1 MLSPS
6 PLAIEMRCSL
16 KIIINASNY
25 SLPSCVC
32 QIKWL
37 TLSFYNAEKVH
48 IGADSA
54 VVQGPR
60 FQVNNKYKSSW
71 SKMFVHESVT
81 GFQTGVQIVPSPA
94 TGEWHSWLWTWAS
107 RLMRVVGE
115 ELSILLYIFWF
126 SLFFC
131 HYMYLLILEEP
142 NVNMTRSCLSAEPEL
157 PVSGRAPA
165 ESGSLHE
172 AVMGTV
178 ECRPESWQHR
188 ELSVTGD
195 LNSVIMETN
204 SMCHGISYLYLHR

>member
-1 MLSPS
+1 
-6 PLAIEMRCSL
+6 
-16 KIIINASNY
+16 
-25 SLPSCVC
+25 
-32 QIKWL
+32 
-37 TLSFYNAEKVH
+37 
-48 IGADSA
+48 
-54 VVQGPR
+54 
-60 FQVNNKYKSSW
+60 
-71 SKMFVHESVT
+71 MFVHESVT

-172 AVMGTV
+172 PVMGTV
-178 ECRPESWQHR
+178 DSRVPARVMTTQRAISDWWFKLCYHGDKLNVPWYFIFVPSQVIGSHLPSAALYNHITNAISRYLDSNCI
-188 ELSVTGD
+188 LSAGQ
-195 LNSVIMETN
+195 S
-204 SMCHGISYLYLHR
+204 

>member
-25 SLPSCVC
+25 SLPACVC

-107 RLMRVVGE
+107 RLMRGVGE